1 MTYGLGLVLLNTSA
15 YSIIVLTE
23 HIYGIFWIG
32 FKILVSQTYIK
43 TLMSHSV
50 LTTDVSGI
58 TFIRYTY
65 FKRLENKLI
74 KMSLEANNP
83 KALYS
88 ISTICLM
95 GGQPLIACRSYYLSW
110 LWLKKIWIIFFLD
123 IHTKNTLKISKA

>member
-1 MTYGLGLVLLNTSA
+1 
-15 YSIIVLTE
+15 
-23 HIYGIFWIG
+23 
-32 FKILVSQTYIK
+32 
-43 TLMSHSV
+43 MSHSV

-88 ISTICLM
+88 IATICLM
-95 GGQPLIACRSYYLSW
+95 EENLLS
-110 LWLKKIWIIFFLD
+110 LVDL
-123 IHTKNTLKISKA
+123 TT